1 MADRVNLNDLVQRV
15 FDRRPELEALQPVV
29 VKELVHH
36 EIMWSLDKAGLLR
49 GLTFH
54 GGTALRLCYG
64 ASRLSEDIDFTGG
77 PGFTRTD
84 VAGISGV
91 VQSHLADRYG
101 LEVSVKD
108 PKPRKEADQPVAV
121 DTWQISV
128 VTDPGRPH
136 LPRQRIKID
145 IATMEARTRDA
156 KAIRQNYSVLPS
168 GLGDLLVPTMS
179 KDEIMANKLVSLPAS
194 AHQGNIRHRDIWDI
208 AWLAQNGA
216 ELNPEWVANRVA
228 EFRLEDYP
236 GRLDMMRRALPD
248 HVAGDRFREEMSR
261 FLPRDVVARTLD
273 RPEFVH
279 YLANTVNEHL
289 AKALAAFAGPIGT
302 GEDDNDLKM

>member
-15 FDRRPELEALQPVV
+15 FDKNPELEALQPAV

-77 PGFTRTD
+77 PDFTWTD

-91 VQSHLADRYG
+91 VQSHLAERYG
-101 LEVSVKD
+101 LEVSVQD

-121 DTWQISV
+121 DRWQISV
-128 VTDPGRPH
+128 VTDPGQFH
-136 LPRQRIKID
+136 LPRQRIRID
-145 IATMEARTRDA
+145 VATMEARTRDV
-156 KAIRQNYSVLPS
+156 KAVRQNYSVLPT

-216 ELNPEWVANRVA
+216 ELNHEWVANRVA
-228 EFRLEDYP
+228 EFRLEDYADS
-236 GRLDMMRRALPD
+236 LDMMQRALPD
-248 HVAGDRFREEMSR
+248 HVAGDRFRAEMSR

-273 RPEFVH
+273 RPEFVR

-289 AKALAAFAGPIGT
+289 AKALATFSGPKGT
-302 GEDDNDLKM
+302 GGDNSDLKM